1 MSECT
6 LWAHPSGALFV
17 PERSTALIADLHL
30 GYAWAQRRRGE
41 LGPLND
47 GGIIR
52 KLRETLD
59 SLRAETVVLLGDIY
73 HAPRPSP
80 AERKLVQEA
89 LSMMPRQLIV
99 VRGNHDRA
107 ITRDFGLTALP
118 AWEAPGLLGVHGDQL
133 PSTDRYL
140 IMGHLHPVINIRDA
154 AGASRRLPVFQVKKS
169 VCCLPAFSPFAAG
182 VAVRGGQL
190 YAATGKRV
198 VLLAGAKPAQAPI
211 YPDHLPGHPTLL
223 RIK

>member
-1 MSECT
+1 MSAST
-6 LWAHPSGALFV
+6 LWAHPSGALYI
-17 PERSTALIADLHL
+17 PERETALIADLHL

-41 LGPLND
+41 LGPLDD
-47 GGIIR
+47 GGLLN
-52 KLRETLD
+52 KLRETLE
-59 SLRAETVVLLGDIY
+59 SLRPECVVLLGDIY
-73 HAPRPSP
+73 HAPSPSS
-80 AERKLVQEA
+80 AERSLVEQA
-89 LSMMPRQLIV
+89 LALITGQLIV

-107 ITRDFGLTALP
+107 IARDFGLSALP
-118 AWEAPGLLGVHGDQL
+118 AWEAPGLLAVHGDQL
-133 PSTDRYL
+133 PQTDRFL
-140 IMGHLHPVINIRDA
+140 IMGHLHPVVNIRDA
-154 AGASRRLPVFQVKKS
+154 AGASRRVPVFQVKKT

-198 VLLAGAKPAQAPI
+198 VPLSGAKSAQAPV